1 MFSLGWILII
11 LAIFI
16 GIPFVY
22 TKKGI
27 KHSVGL
33 AYIIG
38 VIVFSVLSYSFFGVK
53 GILSSFIYSAQ
64 LFALGLSGKDL
75 LELASPFVDEMN
87 IPALIAIWGIYIVCP
102 VLTISAFLTYIKK
115 GLDRTALRS
124 KFFKNVYIFTEKNH
138 NASLLA
144 KDICKIDKKALV
156 IFAGTESLEDTFRNF
171 CVSLP
176 LCKVY
181 NILNKTN
188 KLHICFNDTDTDVLL
203 DKLSAFSELD
213 HKKPADI
220 YVFSESKIAEE
231 VCDGIKEVSKNTNIR
246 IINTKAILVR
256 NILWDYPL
264 FSNIQNKNE
273 LNVSVLGVGGFGG
286 YFASNVLWCG
296 QIPDCSLKLNLVDR
310 DYDSNL
316 LRHISSNIF
325 KEDFDIETFNF
336 NIDTNDF
343 FASIKNTRLINSDYI
358 MICLGDDDL
367 NIKIARELNVFFG
380 RLKKAPFIVTLIENQ
395 SKFEILSPSLL
406 KENITAVGGIENIYS
421 VDNIFKDRYLTRAF
435 EVYKTVEKNYGHDAT
450 LEDFYMQKQIDIYS
464 SYANAVH
471 CKYKVYYLTD
481 NCLNTSYDR
490 IKALAEE
497 KVDILSRSE
506 HDRWVAFERLKGYIG
521 VPKNELEDFLRAGNK
536 KGKAHK
542 NEALKMHACIA
553 DIETVEEIDRFME
566 SEFGIKQNLKE
577 IDELI
582 AAKTADLWFSQ
593 GR

>member
-1 MFSLGWILII
+1 MFSLGWCLLI

-27 KHSVGL
+27 KYSVGL

-38 VIVFSVLSYSFFGVK
+38 VIVFSVLSYSFLGAK
-53 GILSSFIYSAQ
+53 GILSAFIYSAQ
-64 LFALGLSGKDL
+64 LFAFGLSGKDL
-75 LELASPFVDEMN
+75 LELASAFVNEMN
-87 IPALIAIWGIYIVCP
+87 IPALIAIWSIYIVCP
-102 VLTISAFLTYIKK
+102 VLTISAFLSYIKK
-115 GLDRTALRS
+115 GLDRTALRT
-124 KFFKNVYIFTEKNH
+124 KFFKDIYIFTEKNY
-138 NASLLA
+138 NSSLLA
-144 KDICKIDKKALV
+144 KDICKQNKKALV
-156 IFAGTESLEDTFRNF
+156 IFADTESLEDTFRNF

-181 NILNKTN
+181 SLLNKTN
-188 KLHICFNDTDTDVLL
+188 KLNICFNDTDTDVLL
-203 DKLSAFSELD
+203 DKLSAFSQLA
-213 HKKPADI
+213 HKKHADI

-231 VCDGIKEVSKNTNIR
+231 VCDGIKEASENTNLR
-246 IINTKAILVR
+246 IINTKAIMVR

-264 FSNIQNKNE
+264 FSNLQNKNE

-296 QIPDCSLKLNLVDR
+296 QIPDCNLKLNLVDR
-310 DYDSNL
+310 DPDTNL
-316 LRHISSNIF
+316 LRRISSNIF
-325 KEDFDIETFNF
+325 KEDFDIETFNA

-358 MICLGDDDL
+358 MICLGDDDF
-367 NIKIARELNVFFG
+367 NIRIARELNVFFG
-380 RLKKAPFIVTLIENQ
+380 RLKKAPLIVTLIENQ
-395 SKFEILSPSLL
+395 SKFEVLSTSLL
-406 KENITAVGGIENIYS
+406 KENIVAIGGIENIYS
-421 VDNIFKDRYLTRAF
+421 VDNIFKDKYLSRAF

-450 LEDFYMQKQIDIYS
+450 LDGFYMQKQIDIYS

-481 NCLNTSYDR
+481 NDFDASYEQ
-490 IKALAEE
+490 IKTLAEA
-497 KVDILSRSE
+497 KVHILSRCE

-536 KGKAHK
+536 RGKAHK
-542 NEALKMHACIA
+542 NEALKIHACIA
-553 DIETVEEIDRFME
+553 DIDTVGEIDRFME

-577 IDELI
+577 IDQLI
-582 AAKTADLWFSQ
+582 AAKTADLWFTQ